1 MVRPSDRQPGGSP
14 RSVAADEIGDV
25 AEAQANQVGCG
36 QRRAVAAVTDQHQRL
51 IERSHGRVEVS
62 VGRVEVPLDN
72 GAWHVDCTWDDPE
85 TLAIGVGASVEN
97 QRSVAGA
104 HPLSEPV
111 GRQSGDG
118 GAGLEQEIVHRRTV
132 AASVERQCRHLQRVR
147 PEQVQIVRPE
157 AVAEH
162 GRRSLVQDDEMAAAI
177 EVLHRCVHERSAV
190 SIIGAR
196 EKVGAD
202 NHEIE
207 ATLELQRDGVVD
219 AGVGDVSGVESERI
233 DQRDIVVA
241 EVQNRVAREVGE
253 LIDERV
259 LEGVPLHGRSIHV
272 VDGTP
277 RATGRRSLPAKLSR
291 NWTECSFAPVMLGRM
306 TTRAGVQQRAQGYT
320 IGGVRIL
327 AGLMWLAN
335 LHWKVPSDFGESNG
349 RGLYKYI
356 AAGAENAPLAPY
368 RWVLRELVL
377 PNFQAFGW
385 FTLIS
390 ETIVAALLLI
400 GYRSRWVALAGVAL
414 AVPIGLSV
422 LYYPE
427 ADEWAW
433 AYLLMIGLHLLL
445 WAVPSGDHLGV
456 DGVLAGPPERS
467 NRALRSTGIV
477 AVVVGVLGLFV
488 ARSIDF
494 SGRAVALLGSD
505 AGFRDAARD
514 GAITRRWELKF
525 LFFNPLWAV
534 LTIAFGV
541 LLILGSRKVVLGYA
555 AAGGFAALALLVFFQ
570 QTFDYLRD
578 DGAVQKIATG
588 TNVAFWGGL
597 ALASAL
603 FARRASAVV
612 VVVPPAE

>member
-1 MVRPSDRQPGGSP
+1 MTNR
-14 RSVAADEIGDV
+14 
-25 AEAQANQVGCG
+25 
-36 QRRAVAAVTDQHQRL
+36 
-51 IERSHGRVEVS
+51 
-62 VGRVEVPLDN
+62 
-72 GAWHVDCTWDDPE
+72 
-85 TLAIGVGASVEN
+85 
-97 QRSVAGA
+97 
-104 HPLSEPV
+104 
-111 GRQSGDG
+111 
-118 GAGLEQEIVHRRTV
+118 
-132 AASVERQCRHLQRVR
+132 
-147 PEQVQIVRPE
+147 
-157 AVAEH
+157 
-162 GRRSLVQDDEMAAAI
+162 
-177 EVLHRCVHERSAV
+177 
-190 SIIGAR
+190 
-196 EKVGAD
+196 
-202 NHEIE
+202 
-207 ATLELQRDGVVD
+207 
-219 AGVGDVSGVESERI
+219 
-233 DQRDIVVA
+233 A
-241 EVQNRVAREVGE
+241 EVQE
-253 LIDERV
+253 
-259 LEGVPLHGRSIHV
+259 
-272 VDGTP
+272 
-277 RATGRRSLPAKLSR
+277 
-291 NWTECSFAPVMLGRM
+291 
-306 TTRAGVQQRAQGYT
+306 RAQGYT

-335 LHWKVPSDFGESNG
+335 LHWKVPTDFGQSNG
-349 RGLYKYI
+349 GGLYKYV

-368 RWVLRELVL
+368 RWALRELVL

-385 FTLIS
+385 FTLTS

-400 GYRSRWVALAGVAL
+400 GYRSRWVALAGAAM

-422 LYYPE
+422 LYYPG

-433 AYLLMIGLHLLL
+433 SYLLMIGLHLLL

-467 NRALRSTGIV
+467 NSALRSTGIV

-541 LLILGSRKVVLGYA
+541 LLIVGSRRLVLAYA
-555 AAGGFAALALLVFFQ
+555 AAGGFAALALFVFVQ

-588 TNVAFWGGL
+588 TDVAFWGGL

-603 FARRASAVV
+603 FARRASAAVT
-612 VVVPPAE
+612 PSAE